1 MKNSIVFIGIALL
14 SFVNVGNAFNG
25 IEKQL
30 ESSSAVFEA
39 VDSIK
44 TNKIGKTA
52 DERIAED
59 NAITENNI
67 SNEIQ
72 VLDFIFINSNSIPDE
87 VVESVNTNKAEKS
100 TDELI
105 AQDNAITGN
114 NISNETQ
121 VLDFNVINS
130 NSNLATS
137 SHKSLF
143 GKRQK
148 S

>member
-1 MKNSIVFIGIALL
+1 MKNSIVFIGIALMSL
-14 SFVNVGNAFNG
+14 ANVCNANSGVERDF
-25 IEKQL
+25 
-30 ESSSAVFEA
+30 SSTVFEA
-39 VDSIK
+39 IDSVK
-44 TNKIGKTA
+44 TNKIEKSA

-72 VLDFIFINSNSIPDE
+72 VLDFTVINNSLVDE
-87 VVESVNTNKAEKS
+87 VVESVNANKIEK
-100 TDELI
+100 TADELI
-105 AQDNAITGN
+105 AEDNAITGN

-130 NSNLATS
+130 NSNHTTANN
-137 SHKSLF
+137 KSLL